1 MFDEDRDAVVVNDVA
16 FSPAAL
22 SELQRV
28 DIIPS
33 PHEDE
38 TSLLKVAIKERLRA
52 HPDSE
57 HVFLEVSEHRLVVHC
72 TVDGQTAYVSD
83 IEVRN

>member
-1 MFDEDRDAVVVNDVA
+1 MSDEDRDAIVVNDVA

-22 SELQRV
+22 RELYRV
-28 DIIPS
+28 DVIPA
-33 PHEDE
+33 PHAYE
-38 TSLLKVAIKERLRA
+38 TQLLKDAIKDVLRTR
-52 HPDSE
+52 PDFGY
-57 HVFLEVSEHRLVVHC
+57 VFLEVSDRRLAVHC